1 MPEKNGIPLF
11 RTGTAITLVV
21 AGLLAAS
28 VLLVLERG
36 IGIPGVLPLTIRRL
50 GTWGV
55 AAVLMARAIGEFNYI
70 GIFKRRRETGFARLD
85 SRIYTP
91 LTLGLAISCAMIAWY
106 GV

>member
-1 MPEKNGIPLF
+1 MGNRFFDSEPLH
-11 RTGTAITLVV
+11 RSRDSRR
-21 AGLLAAS
+21 AA
-28 VLLVLERG
+28 
-36 IGIPGVLPLTIRRL
+36 PIRRL

-70 GIFKRRRETGFARLD
+70 GIFKRRRETGFARRD

-91 LTLGLAISCAMIAWY
+91 LTLGLAISCAVIARY